1 MDKLQIVDTHVHFY
15 DMKHPELFYAH
26 WQPDVIHPILG
37 TQTRKLSET
46 NFLTEDY
53 IDETKPYNVISAVHV
68 QAAIGSKDPVKETEW
83 LQSLANKHQFPQA
96 IIAYANL
103 KDPQVEKIIE
113 KHCEYKNMRG
123 IRDFS
128 FGDYLVDSD
137 FHRGFSLLEKY
148 NLIGNVSVTF
158 KDMDKLVILANK
170 FPNIKIIIDHC
181 GFPEKRSIEYF
192 GKWQSS
198 ISVAAKADNIIC
210 KISGLGM
217 GDNQWTIESIK
228 PYIMHCIESFGI
240 ERCIW
245 GSNWPI
251 DKLWSSFED
260 VVTAYIKI
268 TEHFS
273 MNDKT
278 ALFNQNAT
286 HLYRI

>member
-37 TQTRKLSET
+37 TQTRKLGET
-46 NFLTEDY
+46 NFLAEDY
-53 IDETKPYNVISAVHV
+53 IDETKPYNIVSAVHV
-68 QAAIGSKDPVKETEW
+68 KAAIGSKDPVKETEW
-83 LQSLANKHQFPQA
+83 LQSAADNHEFPQA

-103 KDPQVEKIIE
+103 KHPQVEKTIE
-113 KHCEYKNMRG
+113 QHCEYKNMRG

-137 FHRGFSLLEKY
+137 FHRGFSILEKY
-148 NLIGNVSVTF
+148 KLIANVSVTW
-158 KDMDKLVILANK
+158 KDMEKLVSLADK
-170 FPNIKIIIDHC
+170 FPYTKIVIDHC
-181 GFPEKRSIEYF
+181 GFPQERSSEYF
-192 GKWQSS
+192 QKWKSS
-198 ISVAAKADNIIC
+198 ISTAAKANNIIC

-217 GDNQWTIESIK
+217 GDNKWTIKSIK

-251 DKLWSSFED
+251 DKLWSSFEN
-260 VVTAYIKI
+260 VVKAYTKM
-268 TEHFS
+268 TEDFS
-273 MNDKT
+273 PDDKT
-278 ALFNQNAT
+278 AIFSQNAT
-286 HLYRI
+286 SLYRI

>member
-26 WQPDVIHPILG
+26 WQPDVIHPVLG

-46 NFLTEDY
+46 NFLAEDY

-68 QAAIGSKDPVKETEW
+68 QAAIGSKNPVKETEW
-83 LQSLANKHQFPQA
+83 LQSAADKHEFPQA

-103 KDPQVEKIIE
+103 KDPQVEKTIE
-113 KHCEYKNMRG
+113 QHCEYKNMRG

-170 FPNIKIIIDHC
+170 FPNIKIVIDHC
-181 GFPEKRSIEYF
+181 GFPEERSSEYF
-192 GKWQSS
+192 EKWQSS
-198 ISVAAKADNIIC
+198 ISTAAKADNIIC

-217 GDNQWTIESIK
+217 GDNQWTPHSIK
-228 PYIMHCIESFGI
+228 PYVMHCIETFGI

-251 DKLWSSFED
+251 DKLFSNYETIVNAYDEITLSFS
-260 VVTAYIKI
+260 T
-268 TEHFS
+268 TERELMFS
-273 MNDKT
+273 K
-278 ALFNQNAT
+278 NAET
-286 HLYRI
+286 LYNI